1 MATSN
6 YSDLTVTSLTI
17 NGYAIAAPAA
27 RVITS
32 TGAATVA
39 DAPGVIALSKTSGA
53 ITVTLAN
60 PVAGTDDGKRLMF
73 VSLNNV
79 AHIVGQASG
88 FGNGGAN
95 EDVCTFSALVG
106 NALHLI
112 AWGGYW
118 YVTGNQNGTIA

>member
-1 MATSN
+1 MTTLT
-6 YSDLTVTSLTI
+6 DLTVTSLTI
-17 NGYAIAAPAA
+17 NDYEVVAPAA
-27 RVITS
+27 KALTAD
-32 TGAATVA
+32 GTVTAA
-39 DAPGVIALSKTSGA
+39 DAGVVVLNKTSGA
-53 ITVTLAN
+53 ITVTLTN
-60 PVAGTDDGKRLMF
+60 PTALTDDGKRLMI

-88 FGNGGAN
+88 FGNGGAG

-118 YVTGNQNGTIA
+118 YVTGNQNSTIA